1 MSTKARIM
9 ICMICMILSSGLLGI
24 DSAVCLANENT
35 YRLYPEELW
44 IELDVTTEQRK
55 QIDAIIKTAAISV
68 LKNHEKIKNTNINML
83 DMLKHE
89 SLVNDRRINANEKIS
104 QLLTVEQQSIFDS
117 QLRKQEESKDLIT
130 MYLLSLDLTEE
141 QQPVVLYS
149 LIESQKQV
157 WSIISD
163 EKLSWEARR
172 KKIKQVNAIDK
183 LYRLL
188 TETQKVKLKSWSD
201 LLSRFKRE
209 EL

>member
-1 MSTKARIM
+1 M
-9 ICMICMILSSGLLGI
+9 ICMICMILSSGLGI
-24 DSAVCLANENT
+24 DSAICLANENT

-55 QIDAIIKTAAISV
+55 QIDAIIKMTAIGV
-68 LKNHEKIKNTNINML
+68 LKNHEKIKNTNTNML

-89 SLVNDRRINANEKIS
+89 SLVNDRRINVKEKIS

-149 LIESQKQV
+149 LIESQKQI

-163 EKLSWEARR
+163 AKLSWEARR

-183 LYRLL
+183 LHRLL
-188 TETQKVKLKSWSD
+188 TETQKVKLQSWSD
-201 LLSRFKRE
+201 LLSRFSRE
-209 EL
+209 DL

>member
-1 MSTKARIM
+1 M
-9 ICMICMILSSGLLGI
+9 ICMICMILSSGLGI
-24 DSAVCLANENT
+24 DSAICLANENT

-55 QIDAIIKTAAISV
+55 QIDAIIKTTAIGV
-68 LKNHEKIKNTNINML
+68 LKNHEKIKNTNTNML

-89 SLVNDRRINANEKIS
+89 SLVNDRRINVNEKIS

-149 LIESQKQV
+149 LIESQKQI

-172 KKIKQVNAIDK
+172 RKIKQVNAIDK
-183 LYRLL
+183 LHRLL
-188 TETQKVKLKSWSD
+188 TETQKVKLQSWSD
-201 LLSRFKRE
+201 LLSRF
-209 EL
+209 

>member
-1 MSTKARIM
+1 M

-24 DSAVCLANENT
+24 DSTICLAKENT
-35 YRLYPEELW
+35 DKLYPEELW

-117 QLRKQEESKDLIT
+117 QLRKQEESKELIT
-130 MYLLSLDLTEE
+130 MYLLSLDLTEK

-172 KKIKQVNAIDK
+172 TKIKQVNAIDK

>member
-1 MSTKARIM
+1 M

>member
-1 MSTKARIM
+1 
-9 ICMICMILSSGLLGI
+9 MILSSGLLGI

>member
-1 MSTKARIM
+1 
-9 ICMICMILSSGLLGI
+9 MICMILSSGLLGI

>member
-1 MSTKARIM
+1 MSTKARII
-9 ICMICMILSSGLLGI
+9 ICMICMILSSGLGI
-24 DSAVCLANENT
+24 DSAICLANENT

-55 QIDAIIKTAAISV
+55 QIDAIIKTTAIGV
-68 LKNHEKIKNTNINML
+68 LKNHEKIKNTNTNML

-89 SLVNDRRINANEKIS
+89 SLVNDRRINVNEKIS

-149 LIESQKQV
+149 LIESQKQI

-172 KKIKQVNAIDK
+172 RKIKQVNAIDK
-183 LYRLL
+183 LHRLL
-188 TETQKVKLKSWSD
+188 TETQKVKLQSWSD
-201 LLSRFKRE
+201 LLSRFSRE
-209 EL
+209 DL